1 MSQNDDKAK
10 AIAKEIINGYQSSLR
25 NIPKGI
31 PIQKARQYAAD
42 ARTSAADELTKLAR
56 GRGISA
62 GMRARIEAVAK
73 KAKGH
78 SSGHGSWW
86 ANDSGSNDN
95 PSSWI

>member
-10 AIAKEIINGYQSSLR
+10 AIAKEIINGYQASLR

-31 PIQKARQYAAD
+31 PIRKARQYAAD

-56 GRGISA
+56 GRGISP
-62 GMRARIEAVAK
+62 GMRARIEAVAQ
-73 KAKGH
+73 KA
-78 SSGHGSWW
+78 SGHGSWW
-86 ANDSGSNDN
+86 ADSGSNDN